1 MLLSFL
7 SEKIQKSTQLNKVE
21 LNIKKLPVVLNG
33 EVLPNV
39 KLEDLFFSISHRNI
53 TFLIKDYGVL
63 FEININNV
71 FQEVEDHLSDF
82 FQKSLEKKL
91 KSSQKLLTPTGRFK
105 TKTTDSEKRKYNKL
119 LELQDKNNLLVVKDK
134 LFSTNVLL
142 DLFHYERNNGNND
155 LFNLI
160 EGFGI
165 FNAGEVFCYDSPIFQ
180 NYILKNEEELTGNYN
195 YRYLNQSSEECSFE
209 YEEDQQVE
217 FKFEQYF
224 FVLDNLE
231 KTIQDLLFKQI
242 SCLIEEVKSKILK
255 AL

>member
-1 MLLSFL
+1 M
-7 SEKIQKSTQLNKVE
+7 NV
-21 LNIKKLPVVLNG
+21 KKFPVVLNG

-63 FEININNV
+63 FEININSV

-82 FQKSLEKKL
+82 FQKSLEKEL
-91 KSSQKLLTPTGRFK
+91 KSSQNLLTPTGRFK
-105 TKTTDSEKRKYNKL
+105 VKATEAEKCKYNKL
-119 LELQDKNNLLVVKDK
+119 LELQDTKNLLAVKEK
-134 LFSTNVLL
+134 TFSTNVLL
-142 DLFHYERNNGNND
+142 DLFHYERHNGNND

-165 FNAGEVFCYDSPIFQ
+165 FKAGEVFCYDSPIFQ
-180 NYILKNEEELTGNYN
+180 NYILKNKEELTGNYN
-195 YRYLNQSSEECSFE
+195 YRYLNSTSEECNFE

-217 FKFEQYF
+217 FNFEQHF
-224 FVLDNLE
+224 FVLNNLE

-242 SCLIEEVKSKILK
+242 SILINEVKSKILK